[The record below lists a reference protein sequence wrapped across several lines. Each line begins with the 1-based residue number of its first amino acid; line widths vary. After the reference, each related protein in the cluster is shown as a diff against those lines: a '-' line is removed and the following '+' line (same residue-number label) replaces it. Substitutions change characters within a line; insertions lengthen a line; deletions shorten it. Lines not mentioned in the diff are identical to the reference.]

1 MKITIISYDNWGLN
15 DHLKNT
21 LVQKGHTVNYINL
34 FDFKYEY
41 SNFQSKL
48 YNFFLKTLSG
58 KNIKNIYYGNE
69 VLKKLEENNDIQ
81 DVILTIKG
89 DFIDPEALLKFK
101 KYTKKSLAFFNDS
114 ISRCPKIK
122 RVLSCFDEIY
132 SFEIDDCKKHN
143 LNFITNWIYPI
154 LKRSERDLKFQVF
167 NISSKDRR
175 FSIIAKIASL
185 LKEKN
190 INYKIIVFDKKSKNQ
205 ISNVEYISKQIPLTE
220 INDYLHSSRV
230 LLDINRIGQKGL
242 TFRVFESLGLEK
254 KLITTNADIKNY
266 NFYNPNNILIIDEKN
281 PDIPLEFFNNDYK
294 EVPEEVLKNYTLD
307 GWINKVL
314 NLPL

>member
-15 DHLKNT
+15 AHLKNT
-21 LVQKGHTVNYINL
+21 LIQKGHTVNYINL
-34 FDFKYEY
+34 FDFKHQYP
-41 SNFQSKL
+41 NFQSKL

-69 VLKKLEENNDIQ
+69 VLKKLKENNETQ

-89 DFIDPEALLKFK
+89 DFIDPEAILKFK
-101 KYTKKSLAFFNDS
+101 KYTKKSIAFFNDS

-122 RVLSCFDEIY
+122 KVHSCFDEVY
-132 SFEIDDCKKHN
+132 SFEIVDCKKYN

-154 LKRSERDLKFQVF
+154 PQRGKNDIKFQVF

-205 ISNVEYISKQIPLTE
+205 ISNVKYISKQIPLTE
-220 INDYLHSSRV
+220 INEYLHSSRV
-230 LLDINRIGQKGL
+230 LLDINRSGQKGL
-242 TFRVFESLGLEK
+242 TFRVFESIGLEK

-266 NFYNPNNILIIDEKN
+266 DFYNPNNILIIDEKEPN
-281 PDIPLEFFNNDYK
+281 IPLDFFDNDYEK
-294 EVPEEVLKNYTLD
+294 VPEEVLKNYTLD

-314 NLPL
+314 NLPV